1 LIPELGFCI
10 DVSKKGLLQET
21 PVKWGSTMVVD
32 GLETDYEQMLER
44 RKIASEGLVIALVK
58 LDSAHQDFP
67 IEIIVKGAQFED
79 KLIDELKENL
89 EYKVSGG
96 DFYGMYREDAEKIIK
111 KTLTRIFYNRIKRC
125 PLIVPIVVE

>member
-1 LIPELGFCI
+1 
-10 DVSKKGLLQET
+10 
-21 PVKWGSTMVVD
+21 M
-32 GLETDYEQMLER
+32 
-44 RKIASEGLVIALVK
+44 IALVK